1 MQNGKYVSADGH
13 VIEPMDLW
21 QTRLDKRF
29 RDRAPGIDSR
39 PEGDYFLLEGHPPFP
54 VGLEGAMINEKIA
67 GEIKD
72 LGGRRYTDSRPGAW
86 DPQARLADQDL
97 DNLRADVIYPGV
109 GLLILGHPDAE
120 FKRACLRVY
129 NDWLSELCSVAPD
142 RLLGAGLLPLGGPV
156 EWAIEEAERVIK
168 KGLRSVS
175 IPATVKDHP
184 YFFREHDRLWA
195 ALEEMNVPV
204 AIHAGTG
211 KWPLFEEF
219 ARTFRLEAI
228 GLDLADA
235 RMGLPARTIGDLMWG
250 GVPQRYPK
258 LRFVLVETGMG
269 WIASLLEFMDHW
281 WNDHRRWM
289 EPKLE
294 ESPSDYFHRQ
304 FWVTFEEDR
313 SGIVTRD
320 LLNVDH
326 LMWGSDYPHT
336 EGTFPR
342 SQQQIAHDFVGVP
355 ETELRKIVWENAEQL
370 YSIDVA

>member
-67 GEIKD
+67 ADIKD
-72 LGGRRYTDSRPGAW
+72 IGGRRYTDSRPGAW

-97 DNLRADVIYPGV
+97 DGVHAEVIYPGV

-120 FKRACLRVY
+120 FKRACLQVY
-129 NDWLSELCSVAPD
+129 NDWLSEFCAVAPD

-156 EWAIEEAERVIK
+156 EWAIEEAERVAK

-184 YFFREHDRLWA
+184 YFFREHDPLWA
-195 ALEEMNVPV
+195 ALEDLNLPV
-204 AIHAGTG
+204 SIHAGTG

-228 GLDLADA
+228 GPDLADA
-235 RMGLPARTIGDLMWG
+235 RMGLPARTLGDLMWG
-250 GVPQRYPK
+250 GIPQRYPK

-313 SGIVTRD
+313 SGIATRD
-320 LLNVDH
+320 MLNIDH

-336 EGTFPR
+336 EGTFPHSR
-342 SQQQIAHDFVGVP
+342 RQIAKYFTGVP
-355 ETELRKIVWENAEQL
+355 EGEMYKMVSGNAANL
-370 YSIDVA
+370 YGLA